1 MILPSK
7 MFCTIKVSVFKE
19 KEVQSDLFE
28 RIQVFFHCDLCKKTF
43 QAEKELKEHKEYWRG
58 SSWSCA
64 SGNRFP
70 QEKYCRA
77 CKGSYWAKD
86 TLEHEKSCTGSKTNT
101 SVESVK
107 SFSQSNVLTTHKRAN
122 PDVEK
127 GSQNG
132 EIDLNNH
139 RSKIRKKTNVEE
151 NIFTELKKE
160 HNDINSVIDIKE
172 ETIEE
177 DPLSSVDPSL
187 IGCSE
192 QVYTVH
198 EHLLKEFIEIQ
209 ILKRCF

>member
-1 MILPSK
+1 MILPYK
-7 MFCTIKVSVFKE
+7 MLSTIKAYFFKE
-19 KEVQSDLFE
+19 KEVQPDLFE

-107 SFSQSNVLTTHKRAN
+107 TTHKRAT

-127 GSQNG
+127 VLQNG

-151 NIFTELKKE
+151 NIITELKEE
-160 HNDINSVIDIKE
+160 HNDINSVIFIKE
-172 ETIEE
+172 ETIEEEGIE

-187 IGCSE
+187 IGCPE
-192 QVYTVH
+192 QVDTVQ
-198 EHLLKEFIEIQ
+198 EHLQKEIYREI
-209 ILKRCF
+209 F

>member
-1 MILPSK
+1 ML
-7 MFCTIKVSVFKE
+7 CTIKAFFLKDKE
-19 KEVQSDLFE
+19 IQRDPDE
-28 RIQVFFHCDLCKKTF
+28 RMQVFLHCDLCKKTF
-43 QAEKELKEHKEYWRG
+43 QEEKELQQHKEYWRG

-64 SGNRFP
+64 SGSLFP
-70 QEKYCRA
+70 QKKYCRA
-77 CKGSYWAKD
+77 CKGPYWAKD

-132 EIDLNNH
+132 EIDLNNR

-151 NIFTELKKE
+151 KIITELKEE
-160 HNDINSVIDIKE
+160 HDDINSVIDIKE

-177 DPLSSVDPSL
+177 EGIEDPLSSVDPSL
-187 IGCSE
+187 GCPE
-192 QVYTVH
+192 QVDTVQ
-198 EHLLKEFIEIQ
+198 EHLQK
-209 ILKRCF
+209 